1 MKNKKWMYGSGALVL
16 LLIIWWVFSPSA
28 SEGISKSMLVK
39 VMKGS
44 LPIEVIATGEL
55 EARNSQNIYAPSL
68 LRSLGVSQ
76 IKISEMAD
84 EGTIL
89 KEGDFVA
96 SLDPSEIGTSL
107 NQLEIDKE
115 QKLSD
120 LKSAKLDTALTMR
133 AERESILNL
142 KYAMEES
149 DLEVKQSKFEPP
161 AVQRKAEIALE
172 KATRNYN
179 QAITNLKLK
188 QQQAVSK
195 VFTVQTELRQLEAKI
210 QKMLTGLQSLKVTAP
225 QNGMLVYYS
234 NWNGKVKPGSTVNT
248 WNPIIASIPDLSE
261 MISKTYVNE
270 IDISKVKKGQEVT
283 ITVDAFAE
291 KLIRGEIVTVANI
304 GQQQSGSDAKVFEVE
319 IKVNKTDSMLRPAM
333 TTSNRIK
340 IKELSNVV
348 FIPLEAVFTEESIQY
363 VFLKEGG
370 SIIKKQIET
379 GEASEEYIVVTK
391 GLEEGQEIS
400 MIAPEDAEKMEI
412 VRLEVESK

>member
-1 MKNKKWMYGSGALVL
+1 MKNKKLLYGIGGALL
-16 LLIIWWVFSPSA
+16 LLILWWMFSPSSA
-28 SEGISKSMLVK
+28 EGISKSMITKVVK
-39 VMKGS
+39 GN

-55 EARNSQNIYAPSL
+55 KARNSQNIYAPSL

-76 IKISEMAD
+76 IKISNMAS

-96 SLDPSEIGTSL
+96 SLDPSEIGSKL
-107 NQLEIDKE
+107 SQLEIDKE

-120 LKSAKLDTALTMR
+120 LKSAKLDTSLSMR

-161 AVQRKAEIALE
+161 AVQRKAEINLE
-172 KATRNYN
+172 KAKRNYN
-179 QAITNLKLK
+179 QAIDNLKLK
-188 QQQAVSK
+188 KQQAVSK
-195 VFTVQTELRQLEAKI
+195 VFKVQTELRQLQVKI
-210 QKMLTGLQSLKVTAP
+210 QKMQTGLQSLQVMAP

-261 MISKTYVNE
+261 MISKTFVNE

-283 ITVDAFAE
+283 ITVDAFADKE
-291 KLIRGEIVTVANI
+291 IKGEIISVANI
-304 GQQQSGSDAKVFEVE
+304 GQQQSNSDAKVFEVE
-319 IKVNKTDSMLRPAM
+319 IKVTDQDTMLRPAM

-340 IKELSNVV
+340 IKELSDVLY
-348 FIPLEAVFTEESIQY
+348 IPLESVFSEDNIQY

-370 SIIKKQIET
+370 SITKQEIET
-379 GEASEEYIVVTK
+379 GEASEEYIVVTRGIK
-391 GLEEGQEIS
+391 ADNEIS
-400 MIAPEDAEKMEI
+400 MIAPEGAEEMEI
-412 VRLEVESK
+412 NKLPSQD

>member
-16 LLIIWWVFSPSA
+16 LLIIWWVFSPSG

-142 KYAMEES
+142 KYVMEES

>member
-1 MKNKKWMYGSGALVL
+1 MKNKKIIIGVIGVLVL
-16 LLIIWWVFSPSA
+16 ALFIWFFQSGN
-28 SEGISKSMLVK
+28 SEGISKSMITK
-39 VMKGS
+39 VIKGD

-76 IKISEMAD
+76 IKISDMAD

-133 AERESILNL
+133 AERETILNL

-161 AVQRKAEIALE
+161 AVQRKAEITLE
-172 KATRNYN
+172 KAERNYN
-179 QAITNLKLK
+179 QAVTNLKLK

-270 IDISKVKKGQEVT
+270 IDISKVKKGQKVK
-283 ITVDAFAE
+283 ITVDAFSDKKIE
-291 KLIRGEIVTVANI
+291 GEIVTVANI

-333 TTSNRIK
+333 TTSNKIK
-340 IKELSNVV
+340 IKELKNVLYV
-348 FIPLEAVFTEESIQY
+348 PLECVFTESTVQY
-363 VFLKEGG
+363 VFVKKG
-370 SIIKKQIET
+370 SSFIKKRVTT
-379 GEASEEYIVVTK
+379 GEASEEYIVITDGV
-391 GLEEGQEIS
+391 EEGDEIS
-400 MIAPEDAEKMEI
+400 MIAPEGSEELKIE
-412 VRLEVESK
+412 E